1 MKSLG
6 LIEVESVA
14 AAVDALDLM
23 CKAADVEFVTWER
36 KLGGRLVT
44 VIVEGQISAVKAAVE
59 AAANG
64 AIKELAASAVIASPH
79 SETQRMVKLS
89 ASRILKKQQEDNK
102 FLEEVLKS
110 TNLTER
116 WMQYGSSQKRCKK
129 IST

>member
-59 AAANG
+59 AAENG

-79 SETQRMVKLS
+79 SETQRMVMLS
-89 ASRILKKQQEDNK
+89 ASRILKKQKAEEKAEEFLQE
-102 FLEEVLKS
+102 V
-110 TNLTER
+110 
-116 WMQYGSSQKRCKK
+116 
-129 IST
+129 

>member
-14 AAVDALDLM
+14 AAVDCLDLM

-59 AAANG
+59 AAATSP
-64 AIKELAASAVIASPH
+64 IKELAASAVIASPH
-79 SETQRMVKLS
+79 SETQRMVALS
-89 ASRILKKQQEDNK
+89 ASRIIKKQKAEQEA
-102 FLEEVLKS
+102 
-110 TNLTER
+110 
-116 WMQYGSSQKRCKK
+116 
-129 IST
+129 

>member
-23 CKAADVEFVTWER
+23 CKAADVEFVTWVR
-36 KLGGRLVT
+36 KLGGSLVT

-89 ASRILKKQQEDNK
+89 ASRILKKQQAEEKAKKEAEK
-102 FLEEVLKS
+102 FLQEV
-110 TNLTER
+110 
-116 WMQYGSSQKRCKK
+116 
-129 IST
+129 